1 MKLKEVIDLWLPE
14 KKRQVKES
22 TFSAYSLTCSR
33 IIIPAFGE
41 MDVSS
46 IDKIAVRSFAYR
58 ELESKS
64 AKTVK
69 DILIVLKML
78 MNYAAEE
85 LDQSIPSLTWKIV
98 WPSSNLD
105 NHKIERYSQKQVKSI
120 IDHIMA
126 NPGNTSL
133 AVLIAL
139 TTGMRIGEICALRFS
154 DIDLDK
160 GVIHIT
166 KTVERVATL
175 SGMESNSKMETRLIE
190 STPKTKNSRRDVP
203 LTPKLKKMLKAF
215 DAVSKPEYYVT
226 SGSVRCCEPRTFR
239 NQAARLIE
247 ASGVSPVLKFHALRH
262 TFASTLIENHIDPK
276 TVSSILGHSDVSI
289 TLNLYVHPSDKAKAD
304 AISKGL
310 RGLL

>member
-22 TFSAYSLTCSR
+22 TFATYYDTCSR
-33 IIIPAFGE
+33 ILIPTFGD

-46 IDKIAVRSFAYR
+46 IDKITVRSFAYR
-58 ELESKS
+58 ELESKK

-69 DILIVLKML
+69 GFLMVLKML
-78 MNYAAEE
+78 MKYAMEE

-120 IDHIMA
+120 IDYIMA

-139 TTGMRIGEICALRFS
+139 TTGMRIGELCALRFS
-154 DIDLDK
+154 DVDFDK
-160 GVIHIT
+160 EVIHIT
-166 KTVERVATL
+166 KTVERIADIP
-175 SGMESNSKMETRLIE
+175 GIESCSKNKTKVIE
-190 STPKTKNSRRDVP
+190 STPKSKTSRRDVP
-203 LTPKLKKMLKAF
+203 ITPKLKKMLKAF
-215 DAVSKPEYYVT
+215 SAISKPEYFIN
-226 SGSVRCCEPRTFR
+226 SGNFRCYEPNALRH
-239 NQAARLIE
+239 QAARLIE
-247 ASGVSPVLKFHALRH
+247 AAGVSPVLRFHALRH

-289 TLNLYVHPSDKAKAD
+289 TLNLYVHPSDQVKAN

>member
-22 TFSAYSLTCSR
+22 TFAAYCLTCSR
-33 IIIPAFGE
+33 IFIPAFGDME
-41 MDVSS
+41 ISS
-46 IDKIAVRSFAYR
+46 IDKIAVRTFAYR
-58 ELESKS
+58 ELETKS
-64 AKTVK
+64 PKTVK
-69 DILIVLKML
+69 DMLIVLKML
-78 MNYAAEE
+78 MKFAAEE
-85 LDQSIPSLTWKIV
+85 LEQEIPSVEWRIT
-98 WPSSNLD
+98 WPSANLED
-105 NHKIERYSQKQVKSI
+105 HKVERYSPKQMKMI
-120 IDHIMA
+120 LDYLIE
-126 NPGNTSL
+126 NPSNAALG
-133 AVLIAL
+133 VLIAL
-139 TTGMRIGEICALRFS
+139 ATGMRIGELCALRFS
-154 DIDLDK
+154 DVDFDK

-166 KTVERVATL
+166 KTVERIAKL
-175 SGMESNSKMETRLIE
+175 SGMESNSKMETKLIE

-203 LTPKLKKMLKAF
+203 ITPKLKKMLKAF
-215 DAVSKPEYYVT
+215 SAVSKPEYYIS
-226 SGSVRCCEPRTFR
+226 SGSIHCCEPRTFR

-289 TLNLYVHPSDKAKAD
+289 TLNLYVHPSDKVKAD

>member
-33 IIIPAFGE
+33 ILIPTFGE
-41 MDVSS
+41 MEVSS
-46 IDKIAVRSFAYR
+46 IDKIAVRTFAYR
-58 ELESKS
+58 ELETKS

-78 MNYAAEE
+78 MNFAAEE

-105 NHKIERYSQKQVKSI
+105 NH
-120 IDHIMA
+120 
-126 NPGNTSL
+126 
-133 AVLIAL
+133 
-139 TTGMRIGEICALRFS
+139 
-154 DIDLDK
+154 
-160 GVIHIT
+160 
-166 KTVERVATL
+166 
-175 SGMESNSKMETRLIE
+175 SNSKIETRLIE

-203 LTPKLKKMLKAF
+203 IIPKLKKMLKAF
-215 DAVSKPEYYVT
+215 SAISKPEYFIN
-226 SGSVRCCEPRTFR
+226 SGNIRCCEPRVFR
-239 NQAARLIE
+239 NQAARLVE

-276 TVSSILGHSDVSI
+276 TVSAILGHSNVAI
-289 TLNLYVHPSDKAKAD
+289 TLNLYVHPSDQAKAD